1 MDAIRFVLV
10 AFAGLGAV
18 LAAATL
24 VWILSLRLR
33 DASIADVAWG
43 PGFVLLGLT
52 WALLSDGY
60 GPRRI
65 LVLSLLAAWGLRLAV
80 HIAARNRG
88 KGEDPRYRRFRE
100 RAGRTFPLR
109 SLFTVFW
116 LQGVLLWIVAAPLLP
131 ALASGRP
138 ARLTFFDGLGL
149 LLWLTGFLFESIGDA
164 QLRRFKADPANEG
177 RVLRTGLWRYTR
189 HPNYFGDATLWWG
202 FWCFAASVPGGAVTA
217 FGPALMT
224 WLLVRVSGVRMLE
237 EDLRERKPEY
247 RDYVRTT
254 NAFVPGPPR
263 RRPE

>member
-1 MDAIRFVLV
+1 MDLGHLLFLAL
-10 AFAGLGAV
+10 AGLGAV

-24 VWILSLRLR
+24 VWLLSLRLR

-43 PGFVLLGLT
+43 PGFLLLALT

-60 GPRRI
+60 GARRL
-65 LVLSLLAAWGLRLAV
+65 LVLSLVGVWGLRLAV

-100 RAGRTFPLR
+100 RAGASFPLR

-116 LQGVLLWIVAAPLLP
+116 LQAGLLWIVAAPLLP
-131 ALASGRP
+131 ALASPRP
-138 ARLTFFDGLGL
+138 ARLTLLDGLGAL
-149 LLWLTGFLFESIGDA
+149 VWLVGFLFEAIGDA
-164 QLRRFKADPANEG
+164 QLRRFKADPARRGE
-177 RVLRTGLWRYTR
+177 VLRSGLWRYTR

-202 FWCFAASVPGGAVTA
+202 LWCFAAAVPGGAVTA

-224 WLLVRVSGVRMLE
+224 WLLLRVSGVRMLE

-254 NAFVPGPPR
+254 NAFFPGPPR
-263 RRPE
+263 NPPG